1 MNRWTALGVFRNVSE
16 LQSFAQAGQRL
27 GACRRRRPART
38 SPNSSSP
45 FCRLIHRTT
54 RRLSLTDEGRIFFR
68 QVVQMHVFL
77 DFVPGVFAASAVD
90 V

>member
-27 GACRRRRPART
+27 GPVAGGGQQEHRRTRAAP
-38 SPNSSSP
+38 S
-45 FCRLIHRTT
+45 CRLIHRTT